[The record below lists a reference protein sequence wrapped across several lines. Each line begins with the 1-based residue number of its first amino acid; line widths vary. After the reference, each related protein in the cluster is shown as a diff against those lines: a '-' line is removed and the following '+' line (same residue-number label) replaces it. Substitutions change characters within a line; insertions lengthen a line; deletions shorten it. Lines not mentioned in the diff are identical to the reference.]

1 MRGQD
6 ANPPLVN
13 ITSPNPCTYNSGSNE
28 VMVQGNASDQESEV
42 EKVEVFAHTL
52 PFNNQ
57 FPYELAEQVNNNWS
71 NWKIMLNVTDNEPF
85 RISARVT
92 DKAGNENWDD
102 VNITTMTEILP
113 VTNSTKIKVAFVH
126 PSFTSTAY
134 SPDSFYTFYDKY
146 ESINE
151 TAEVDL
157 LNTELNP
164 SEDRRYYQ
172 PFINSFSNYSSDIGI
187 KILRDQDVDN
197 GAIFVGDNQT
207 NAFDAVV
214 LVHNEYLTDK
224 EYHNLRKFVEN
235 GGRLILIDGN
245 VFYAEV
251 YYDPKNCTIELV
263 NGHGWTVRDGIAKKG
278 PDERWLKENREWMGS
293 NFLISDISEPVT
305 FKNNPFNYSHF
316 EENFISNKNVSILL
330 DYLAEIPVTILRD
343 NNLTIS
349 PHIATYELAVGKGKV
364 VAVSLYGTNLAF
376 NNMFLDFFSKT
387 VLQHAVGYHKTFD
400 YAGTKFP
407 IYWNAQG
414 NISNIFL
421 DRNSKSISLDFTSLE
436 IINNDNNS
444 KIQPLL
450 LLSLPKKLIDSPKLF
465 NVTVNEQDF
474 TRNVSRND
482 MENVFEIPIV
492 PGSNMITI
500 KGEYVSPS
508 FSIERPLDVIANA
521 TEKYTSVELSAPILN
536 NISDNDYLIKN
547 DSPKK
552 FPLGKSTVNWT
563 ATHAG
568 ETAYEQQTVT
578 IVDKIAPDIDITS
591 PNPCTYNS
599 GSNEVMVQGNASDQ
613 ESEVEK
619 VEVFAHTL
627 PFNNQFPYELAE
639 QVNNNWSNWKI
650 MLNVTDNEPFR
661 ISARVTDKAGNENW
675 DDLTIGLPLESCNNI
690 P

>member
-1 MRGQD
+1 
-6 ANPPLVN
+6 
-13 ITSPNPCTYNSGSNE
+13 
-28 VMVQGNASDQESEV
+28 
-42 EKVEVFAHTL
+42 VEVFAHTL

-102 VNITTMTEILP
+102 VNITAMTEILP

-134 SPDSFYTFYDKY
+134 SPDSFYTFYDEY

-251 YYDPKNCTIELV
+251 FYDPKNCTIELI

-278 PDERWLKENREWMGS
+278 PDERWLKENREWIGS

-330 DYLAEIPVTILRD
+330 DYLPDIPVTILRD

-376 NNMFLDFFSKT
+376 NNIFLDFFSKT
-387 VLQHAVGYHKTFD
+387 VLQHAVGNHKTFD

-436 IINNDNNS
+436 RINNDNKS

-450 LLSLPKKLIDSPKLF
+450 LLSLPKKLIDSSKLF

-474 TRNVSRND
+474 TRNTSRND
-482 MENVFEIPIV
+482 IENIFEIPIV

-536 NISDNDYLIKN
+536 NISDNDYLITN

-552 FPLGKSTVNWT
+552 FPWGKSTVNWT

-591 PNPCTYNS
+591 PKPCTYIS
-599 GSNEVMVQGNASDQ
+599 GSNEVMVQGTASDQ

-675 DDLTIGLPLESCNNI
+675 DDLTIGLPLESCNKI